1 MGWLKHLRWKLFVS
15 HLLIIV
21 IGVIVLLATAHFLA
35 ESQLGQEA
43 QLSLGQAAAETG
55 QLTPDTPPASGIPTE
70 GGAPTQQERFQA
82 VVDQAL
88 LISAFAALAA
98 AVVVSLFVSR
108 RIVEPLQALSAT
120 SQRLA
125 RGYYH
130 ERTSISSDDELADL
144 SQSINQLAEAL
155 EQTERRRLA
164 LLADVAHEL
173 RTPLTTIEGYMEGLI
188 DGVIAPEARIFAMIQ
203 HEAIRLKWLIEELA
217 LLSRAEA
224 GQLRVMP
231 RPTELSMPIERAL
244 AQFQPQFAA
253 KHVQLALNLP
263 PDLPE
268 VQADPDRL
276 EQIMINLLA
285 NALRYTPSGGCV
297 TLSAEAHDFFVQL
310 GVRDTGIGI
319 AAEHLPHIFERFYR
333 VDKSRA
339 RQSGGTGIGLTIAR
353 HLVYAQGGEIWVESG
368 GPGQGAT
375 FYVTLPAQ
383 GVVAEAA

>member
-1 MGWLKHLRWKLFVS
+1 
-15 HLLIIV
+15 
-21 IGVIVLLATAHFLA
+21 
-35 ESQLGQEA
+35 
-43 QLSLGQAAAETG
+43 
-55 QLTPDTPPASGIPTE
+55 
-70 GGAPTQQERFQA
+70 
-82 VVDQAL
+82 
-88 LISAFAALAA
+88 
-98 AVVVSLFVSR
+98 
-108 RIVEPLQALSAT
+108 
-120 SQRLA
+120 
-125 RGYYH
+125 
-130 ERTSISSDDELADL
+130 
-144 SQSINQLAEAL
+144 
-155 EQTERRRLA
+155 
-164 LLADVAHEL
+164 
-173 RTPLTTIEGYMEGLI
+173 
-188 DGVIAPEARIFAMIQ
+188 
-203 HEAIRLKWLIEELA
+203 
-217 LLSRAEA
+217 
-224 GQLRVMP
+224 
-231 RPTELSMPIERAL
+231 MPIERVL

-253 KHVQLALNLP
+253 KHVQLMLSLP

-310 GVRDTGIGI
+310 SVRDTGIGI